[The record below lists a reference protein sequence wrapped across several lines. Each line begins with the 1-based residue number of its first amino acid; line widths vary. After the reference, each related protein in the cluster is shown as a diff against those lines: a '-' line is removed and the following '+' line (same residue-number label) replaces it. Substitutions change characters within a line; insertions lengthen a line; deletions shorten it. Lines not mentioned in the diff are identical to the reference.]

1 MCSRFKHMK
10 PSFPLFNI
18 YDHDTTAWRMGFHC
32 IFSKVAWYG
41 AEHCVFFSFAFLFLF
56 FFFSFAF
63 FFFEDFGLAFPSSV
77 YIIFS
82 FFFMTRGTQYI
93 VYMVGTGPLLHY
105 ARCNRSFFL
114 EASDSCTRWIPN
126 RAARWHS
133 LREKNNAPEV
143 DVNKAFTLP
152 QTSFTT
158 MIISRD
164 VVNQ

>member
-1 MCSRFKHMK
+1 MCSRFKHIK
-10 PSFPLFNI
+10 SSFPLFNI
-18 YDHDTTAWRMGFHC
+18 YDHDMTAWRMGFHC

-41 AEHCVFFSFAFLFLF
+41 AEHSVFFSFLSLF
-56 FFFSFAF
+56 FFAGASAWNF
-63 FFFEDFGLAFPSSV
+63 LRPV

-93 VYMVGTGPLLHY
+93 VYMVRTGPLLHH

-114 EASDSCTRWIPN
+114 EASDSCMRWIPN

-152 QTSFTT
+152 QILFNT

-164 VVNQ
+164 VVYR